1 MNKKNIQLGMPLT
14 TARMRLQKNI
24 LFSLLKETNKNFCY
38 RCGAEIEKVEELS
51 VEHKDFW
58 MDSENPIE
66 KFFDL
71 DNIAFSHFNCNSKY
85 KKKAGVKHPSHRAY
99 NQGCRCDECKA
110 IQAERKRKQ
119 RLKKKQHE

>member
-1 MNKKNIQLGMPLT
+1 
-14 TARMRLQKNI
+14 MRLQKNI

-38 RCGAEIEKVEELS
+38 RCGAEIENVEELS

-58 MDSENPIE
+58 MDSEDPIG

-85 KKKAGVKHPSHRAY
+85 KRKSGIKHPSHRAY
-99 NQGCRCDECKA
+99 NEGCRCDGCKA
-110 IQAERKRKQ
+110 VEAERKRNQ
-119 RLKKKQHE
+119 RSKKKHNE